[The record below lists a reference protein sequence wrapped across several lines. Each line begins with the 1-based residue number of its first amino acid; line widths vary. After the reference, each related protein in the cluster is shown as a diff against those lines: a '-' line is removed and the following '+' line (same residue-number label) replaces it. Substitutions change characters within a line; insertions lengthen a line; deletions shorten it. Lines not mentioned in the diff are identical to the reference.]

1 MAMHS
6 IIISPDNDKISIGE
20 RGINEITQNIR
31 MILTTIKGT
40 LYLDRDFGL
49 NPDLID
55 TPQIQAMIKYRSEII
70 DQIEKNEP
78 RVNVIEIDFTTN
90 KNDSMNGTLLPV
102 VKFEIK
108 PGVLL

>member
-1 MAMHS
+1 METHN
-6 IIISPDNDKISIGE
+6 IIVSDNKAIIIGE

-31 MILTTIKGT
+31 MILTTIRGT

-49 NPDLID
+49 DPELID
-55 TPQIQAMIKYRSEII
+55 TPQINAIIKYRSEII
-70 DQIEKNEP
+70 DQIEKYEP
-78 RVNVIEIDFTTN
+78 RVNVIAIDFTTN
-90 KNDSMNGTLLPV
+90 QIDAMNGTLSPV